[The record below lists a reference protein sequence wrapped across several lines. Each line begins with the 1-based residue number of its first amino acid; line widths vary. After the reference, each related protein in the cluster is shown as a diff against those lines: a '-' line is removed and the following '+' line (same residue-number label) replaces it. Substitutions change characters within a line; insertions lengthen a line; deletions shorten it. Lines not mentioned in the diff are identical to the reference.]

1 MQTGM
6 SQHVKP
12 NKKWTRHNSNGLAND
27 VLTVSLVNIDNAPL
41 TNVLI
46 KNKTRNF

>member
-1 MQTGM
+1 MQTSI

-12 NKKWTRHNSNGLAND
+12 NKKWTRHNSNGLANW
-27 VLTVSLVNIDNAPL
+27 VNSDNAPL

>member
-1 MQTGM
+1 MQTSI

-27 VLTVSLVNIDNAPL
+27 LLTVSLGKQQQCSTHQCVDQ
-41 TNVLI
+41 
-46 KNKTRNF
+46 K